1 MTKLILALILAVAF
15 FSSFAQENV
24 KYYRL
29 DELKNASVDSVFA
42 IDLKKMNLSEI
53 PEEVFKFKN
62 ITHLDLSK
70 NKFVTVNGLEH
81 FNKLTYL
88 NLEKNKLDYFP
99 IEICQLINIKTIII
113 NRNYIETI
121 PPCIDQC
128 QNLEMID
135 LWYTGVTMLP
145 EEMMRIST
153 LKHIDLT
160 GVQINAGK
168 QQKLRNMFP
177 DIKLIM
183 SPPCNCTQ

>member
-1 MTKLILALILAVAF
+1 
-15 FSSFAQENV
+15 
-24 KYYRL
+24 
-29 DELKNASVDSVFA
+29 
-42 IDLKKMNLSEI
+42 
-53 PEEVFKFKN
+53 
-62 ITHLDLSK
+62 
-70 NKFVTVNGLEH
+70 